1 MANLIHLLQD
11 FNPGKFVAYLSLLIF
26 VALLS
31 LRLDGVLKTDY
42 WGIFSPLWI
51 MHGFVL
57 FGAGIGTIAWWK
69 HPSSHVDPE
78 SYIQFK
84 SMLVSSSL
92 HLLLAFFEILACDKL
107 QTSRH
112 IWVLVFLPMLFLS
125 IVCIAV
131 SIWALKH
138 ERPFEVE
145 LFLALNLLQLIFIP
159 LKLDGF
165 ITWRWELVFIPIW
178 IIYGAAVIGVS
189 YSILLAAL
197 FSRSVNITNDQRRA
211 STQAASSYVLLVIP
225 SLISVILLA
234 KKLDGDLQ
242 MPYSLVNI
250 PLLIALTS
258 LVLRSFTAR
267 GGNLWWCGM
276 RKDFCL
282 FILDLFPML
291 REYGNVSYDYQSTE
305 QRSLESNDI
314 PEVTVLSPNHNPLSS
329 VWPKIKNVKN
339 VDSRTVVPILI
350 IDLPD

>member
-1 MANLIHLLQD
+1 M
-11 FNPGKFVAYLSLLIF
+11 
-26 VALLS
+26 
-31 LRLDGVLKTDY
+31 
-42 WGIFSPLWI
+42 
-51 MHGFVL
+51 
-57 FGAGIGTIAWWK
+57 

-84 SMLVSSSL
+84 SMLVSSSNYSISNSCERNSKSNLFCFIFNYVGL

-138 ERPFEVE
+138 ERPFEVFQFNLIIVHWKIKFLSIIFLKVE

-159 LKLDGF
+159 LKLVYVMLYLLFCLTNLKHQTFYKDGF
-165 ITWRWELVFIPIW
+165 ITWRWDLVFIPIW

-225 SLISVILLA
+225 SLISVVGLL
-234 KKLDGDLQ
+234 
-242 MPYSLVNI
+242 
-250 PLLIALTS
+250 
-258 LVLRSFTAR
+258 FTFIYFW
-267 GGNLWWCGM
+267 GTELY
-276 RKDFCL
+276 L
-282 FILDLFPML
+282 FIMCFLL
-291 REYGNVSYDYQSTE
+291 
-305 QRSLESNDI
+305 
-314 PEVTVLSPNHNPLSS
+314 
-329 VWPKIKNVKN
+329 
-339 VDSRTVVPILI
+339 VDFAG
-350 IDLPD
+350 